1 MPTIKVGSVP
11 SSLVD
16 PYLKTTR
23 AKVHLDALRNEI
35 DLFRK
40 SKPCTVFHKDNVERG
55 RYEIRIKIADT
66 PGDIPLILGD
76 LLYCLRSSLDQLVW
90 WLAKLTTPYPRGT
103 QFPILEERSAK
114 TRKNFST
121 YTAGVPASAA
131 KLIDSLQ
138 PYHRAEPSAHLL
150 WRLNRLCN
158 IDKHRR
164 IPVHSDVVTFG
175 FPRMPHNLARF
186 IEFDHDQQMMS
197 VPLELKGQM
206 ALDPKLSFNVIFGDI
221 SEGISCDFDGVANI
235 YNFVADSVI
244 PRFTRFFK

>member
-164 IPVHSDVVTFG
+164 IPIHGDQLNFR
-175 FPRMPHNLARF
+175 FPKISRASERLLS
-186 IEFDHDQQMMS
+186 FDHDQNMVS
-197 VPLELKGQM
+197 GPLDLKSQM
-206 ALDPKLSFNVIFGDI
+206 ALDPDVSFDVILGDM
-221 SEGISCDFDGVANI
+221 SDGISCDFDGITKI
-235 YNFVADSVI
+235 YDFVAQRDRKSVV
-244 PRFTRFFK
+244 